1 MTYTPDAEWR
11 AQRLRNTSR
20 KTTTAVD
27 VSAGKTGEFDLKHDH
42 LRNIN
47 RAGRS
52 VTQVG
57 RLPQGRTAN
66 FWISVQYKDGSF
78 GEFEHTAP
86 ANLYLEDICA
96 CFGRG
101 ALIDTQQG
109 PIAIEDLR
117 PGDFVQTRDNGFQP
131 LRWISSCGLPT
142 ADAGPDNSESEE
154 CSWPIR
160 IKADALGELR
170 PLQDLVVSPRFR
182 LLSNHPSCIALF
194 GSPETLAPAVDLL
207 DGDTILRVRPSADL
221 SFYNLMFDQHQ
232 IITANGLET
241 ESYHPGN
248 YGVAAMSLEM
258 QMQIRQIFPHLDGD
272 LNGFGKTARPILK
285 GFEAEVLRVG

>member
-1 MTYTPDAEWR
+1 MTYTPDADWR
-11 AQRLRNTSR
+11 AQRQR
-20 KTTTAVD
+20 KTLRTAATPTEGLAAETD
-27 VSAGKTGEFDLKHDH
+27 VFALKQDH
-42 LRNIN
+42 MRNID

-52 VTQVG
+52 FPQAG
-57 RLPQGRTAN
+57 RHAQPRAAK
-66 FWISVQYKDGSF
+66 FWISALHDDGSRN
-78 GEFEHTAP
+78 EFEHCATAD
-86 ANLYLEDICA
+86 LYLEDICA

-109 PIAIEDLR
+109 RVAVEDLR
-117 PGDFVQTRDNGFQP
+117 PGDFIQTRDNGFQP
-131 LRWISSCGLPT
+131 LRWISSCSLS
-142 ADAGPDNSESEE
+142 SEATGVDDT
-154 CSWPIR
+154 SWPIR

-182 LLSNHPSCIALF
+182 LLSNHPSCVALF

-221 SFYNLMFDQHQ
+221 LFYNLMFDQHQ

-248 YGVAAMSLEM
+248 FGVAAMSLEM
-258 QMQIRQIFPHLDGD
+258 QMQMRQIFPHLGGD
-272 LNGFGKTARPILK
+272 LNGFGKTARPILR